1 MDLSKAGT
9 NSRTPRCIGNVVAN
23 PILSI
28 TMKDAHEA
36 IVHAARITDSL
47 WIIQFVLP
55 GIGDVNLYFR
65 SAEDATDLLARA
77 FRTLISTKRKN
88 YEAYYEYETP

>member
-1 MDLSKAGT
+1 
-9 NSRTPRCIGNVVAN
+9 
-23 PILSI
+23 
-28 TMKDAHEA
+28 MKDAHEA
-36 IVHAARITDSL
+36 IVYGARVTDNL

-65 SAEDATDLLARA
+65 SADDARDLLMRA
-77 FRTLISTKRKN
+77 LRTLVSTERKN